1 MITSH
6 PRNVGRKQNYLH
18 INKIK
23 MDIWDAYTLKNQ
35 QLTGIT
41 PSYKT
46 VYLYNFP
53 KHKSCLNTFKCN
65 HLYDRNI
72 YGSL

>member
-1 MITSH
+1 MITSR
-6 PRNVGRKQNYLH
+6 PRNVGRKQNYLL

-23 MDIWDAYTLKNQ
+23 MDIVWDANTLKNQ

-46 VYLYNFP
+46 IYIISP
-53 KHKSCLNTFKCN
+53 NTKAV
-65 HLYDRNI
+65 
-72 YGSL
+72 